1 MIKKITFSLIIFIIF
16 VYFLLE
22 YLENKKKVA
31 IADYNHH
38 ALLTTKATYN
48 GVINTYEVAG
58 QKDFNFLLHN
68 DRAMS
73 LLHSFKNSKSEKE
86 RNLLR
91 GKLYRALYKS
101 YDVMKSMDVRQFHL
115 HTIDGKS
122 LLRMNMPCENGDSI
136 IDLRKSI
143 QIVNRE
149 HKQVIGF
156 EGGRLFSGYRYVFPI
171 IDKGEYLGSAEF
183 SIAFEG
189 IEAKLSKLL
198 PNSVF
203 ALIVTKHESYDKVFQ
218 WHRGLISVSD
228 FDKNYYIENPKVSA
242 ITKRNSENKL
252 VTRLTELVKKSPHFY
267 EQLQQHK
274 DFSIYI
280 VEKGKGYAVNF
291 ISFINTD
298 QKHAGYLISF
308 NLQNEILDIQKDYCS
323 YKLMAFVISAVV
335 FILLFIILYQIEKLR
350 KNRYKLQAINDSFYH
365 AQKIAHFGSLSYDHK
380 KQKFYLTDEVYKI
393 LGISADSF
401 TPSYKAFL
409 SLVHPDDRKKVHQAY
424 RNSFENKTIYEI
436 NHRILQKDG
445 SIRFVEE
452 HGSHELDSNGEIIK
466 TFGSLYD
473 ITEQI
478 AAYENLERFID
489 LQSSIVILTDGKQ
502 FKFANKSFYHFFGF
516 EDLKAFKEQYDCICE
531 RFIEH
536 DGFFSLEDVKEDED
550 HWIES
555 LLNLSKRQRIVSML
569 DSTATPHAFSVSIN
583 KYNNENYV
591 VEFNDISDSM
601 LEKLQLERQLNRDQ
615 LTSAHN
621 RVYFETNIKNIM
633 KLNEDNNANTGIVFF
648 DIDHF
653 KQINDT
659 YGHDV
664 GDDVLI
670 ALVQVVKEQTRN
682 YDHLIR
688 WGGEEFIIITRVE
701 SKESLQQM
709 TEHIRVKIQNHY
721 FKDISSL
728 TCSFGLAIHKEGE
741 NIKQTI
747 TRADEKLY
755 EAKENGR
762 NQVRI

>member
-1 MIKKITFSLIIFIIF
+1 MIKKVLLSSIVFIVF
-16 VYFLLE
+16 VFCLFK
-22 YLENKKKVA
+22 YLDHMKEVA
-31 IADYNHH
+31 IVDYNHH

-68 DRAMS
+68 DTVMN
-73 LLHSFKNSKSEKE
+73 LLHSFKNSKSEEK

-101 YDVMKSMDVRQFHL
+101 YDAMKGMYVRQFHI
-115 HTIDGKS
+115 HTDDGKS
-122 LLRMNMPCENGDSI
+122 LLRMNMPCENGDSL

-143 QIVNRE
+143 QMVNRE

-189 IEAKLSKLL
+189 IEAKLSKLM

-203 ALIVTKHESYDKVFQ
+203 ALIVTKHESYDKVFK
-218 WHRGLISVSD
+218 WHRGLISISD
-228 FDKNYYIENPKVSA
+228 FDKNYYIENPEISA

-252 VTRLTELVKKSPHFY
+252 VSKLTELAKQSPHFY
-267 EQLQQHK
+267 EELQEHK
-274 DFSIYI
+274 DFSVSII
-280 VEKGKGYAVNF
+280 DNDKGYTVNF
-291 ISFINTD
+291 ISFVNTD

-308 NLQNEILDIQKDYCS
+308 SLQNEILDIQHEYLI
-323 YKLMAFVISAVV
+323 YKIIAFVISAVM

-350 KNRYKLQAINDSFYH
+350 KNRYRLQAINDSFYH
-365 AQKIAHFGSLSYDHK
+365 AQKIAHFGSLTYDHI

-393 LGISADSF
+393 LDITPETF
-401 TPSYKAFL
+401 RPSYKAFL
-409 SLVHPDDRKKVHQAY
+409 SLVHPEDRKKVHKAY
-424 RNSFENKTIYEI
+424 TESIKNKTTYEI
-436 NHRILQKDG
+436 HHRIVTKDG
-445 SIRFVEE
+445 EIRFVEE
-452 HGSHELDSNGEIIK
+452 HGSHELNSNGDIVK
-466 TFGSLYD
+466 SFGSLYD
-473 ITEQI
+473 ITERA
-478 AAYENLERFID
+478 AAYENLEKFID
-489 LQSSIVILTDGKQ
+489 LQSSIVVLTDGKQ

-516 EDLKAFKEQYDCICE
+516 ENLKAFKEKYDCICE
-531 RFIEH
+531 RFIDHE
-536 DGFFSLEDVKEDED
+536 GFFSLKDVKEGEE

-555 LLNLSKRQRIVSML
+555 LLNLSRRQRIVSML
-569 DSTATPHAFSVSIN
+569 DSTATPHAFSVTIN

-601 LEKLQLERQLNRDQ
+601 LERLQLERQLNRDQ

-633 KLNEDNNANTGIVFF
+633 KLNQDNNAKTGIVFF

-653 KQINDT
+653 KLINDT

-670 ALVQVVKEQTRN
+670 ALVQVVKEEIRK

-688 WGGEEFIIITRVE
+688 WGGEEFIIVTRVD

-721 FKDISSL
+721 FKDISTL
-728 TCSFGLAIHKEGE
+728 TCSFGLAIHNEGE